1 MPDRENRATYRYTAD
16 EQREINA
23 LRSRY
28 TSDNPD
34 DQLAA
39 VRRID
44 RDVTRRATVMAVG
57 FGLAGTLVMGLGLAM
72 VLSFNLMVPGILL
85 GCCGIAV
92 MAAMPAAYERLLKR
106 ERKKVAPQIVRTT
119 EESEPVIPR
128 SVLKRGASF
137 WSRNAINHSQTILKR
152 FSKKSPL

>member
-16 EQREINA
+16 EQREIDA
-23 LRSRY
+23 LRRRY
-28 TSDNPD
+28 TSENPD
-34 DQLAA
+34 EQLAA
-39 VRRID
+39 VRKID

-72 VLSFNLMVPGILL
+72 VLSLNLMIPGVLL

-106 ERKKVAPQIVRTT
+106 ERKKVAPQIV
-119 EESEPVIPR
+119 ELIKKAESSSRE
-128 SVLKRGASF
+128 AS
-137 WSRNAINHSQTILKR
+137 
-152 FSKKSPL
+152 

>member
-1 MPDRENRATYRYTAD
+1 MGNDRVTYRYTAG
-16 EQREINA
+16 EQREIDA
-23 LRSRY
+23 LRRRY

-39 VRRID
+39 MRRID
-44 RDVTRRATVMAVG
+44 HDVTRRATAMAVC

-72 VLSFNLMVPGILL
+72 VLSFNRMIPGIVL

-106 ERKKVAPQIVRTT
+106 ERRKVTPQIA
-119 EESEPVIPR
+119 ELLKKAESSSHE
-128 SVLKRGASF
+128 AS
-137 WSRNAINHSQTILKR
+137 
-152 FSKKSPL
+152 